1 MTGSPIYLAARPHPA
16 LVVMLAELA
25 ALFVGGY
32 LVAVVYWVVLTKER
46 FPRWRE
52 FAWGV
57 TARQN
62 LWFVVWA
69 YVLIFCAAA
78 AEGDLLAAINAHPAT
93 ATILVALA
101 SPALVSLGKV
111 LWTKAGSSINQAV
124 RLKAVAGAHA
134 GGACLDLVVDNCTD
148 HNVYN
153 VCVREIAGSPGHL
166 AQLPPPLVAL
176 LTTRG
181 IGVVP
186 TDGLRFCLGPVARY
200 ASPAD
205 SIMIVASWLDRSP
218 QTSAGAER
226 EQKPDD
232 CVSVIDLY
240 ASALQVT
247 PAVVPG
253 QGVIPVIPPVSPA
266 IAVALTAG
274 GGPAPALPTGANNG
288 IHPPT
293 P

>member
-1 MTGSPIYLAARPHPA
+1 MTEVLIYLAASPPPA
-16 LVVMLAELA
+16 LAVTLAELA
-25 ALFVGGY
+25 GIFVGSY
-32 LVAVVYWVVLTKER
+32 LVAVVYWIVLTKER
-46 FPRWRE
+46 FPHWRE

-62 LWFVVWA
+62 FWFVVWA
-69 YVLIFCAAA
+69 YVLVFCVTVA
-78 AEGDLLAAINAHPAT
+78 GGNLLAAINAHPAT

-101 SPALVSLGKV
+101 SPALVSLGKI

-134 GGACLDLVVDNCTD
+134 GGACLDLVIDNCTG

-153 VCVREIAGSPGHL
+153 VCVREIAGSLGHL

-176 LTTRG
+176 LTARG

-218 QTSAGAER
+218 RTSTGTER

-232 CVSVIDLY
+232 CVSVIDLH

-247 PAVVPG
+247 SAVVSG
-253 QGVIPVIPPVSPA
+253 QGVIPPVSPA
-266 IAVALTAG
+266 IAIAPTTG
-274 GGPAPALPTGANNG
+274 GG
-288 IHPPT
+288 
-293 P
+293 